1 MYRGLPYGYRSYYV
15 ASYGIPYTTAP
26 SLPVA
31 RSFEVTVSVWR
42 TYHKRCKTEHLRAGQ
57 KEGEATPRG
66 THQILREKTWASSPP
81 F

>member
-1 MYRGLPYGYRSYYV
+1 MYRGLPYGYRSYV

-42 TYHKRCKTEHLRAGQ
+42 TTIKGVKLGTCVLGRRKGKQPREEHI
-57 KEGEATPRG
+57 K
-66 THQILREKTWASSPP
+66 S
-81 F
+81 